1 MADIIKRKKR
11 EYLIDASF
19 EIETDKGIEVLPLK
33 ITNYEY
39 MKAKDLLENNKID
52 EVVEY
57 VKTVIYKMDKDVVVD
72 PEEIL
77 LSFRTI
83 AEYILKKSPR

>member
-11 EYLIDASF
+11 EYLIDANF

-39 MKAKDLLENNKID
+39 IKAKDLLENNKID